1 MSSTEGFIAPQCVC
15 VLVSEGLGGI
25 AQLDLLPLTIPCA
38 LQALADLVCS
48 HLQSNEVCSR
58 QLTLCCP
65 LCVNPVCRE
74 SKAFFSSQPL

>member
-1 MSSTEGFIAPQCVC
+1 MVQ
-15 VLVSEGLGGI
+15 SEGGRGCPGWAGG
-25 AQLDLLPLTIPCA
+25 AALLHLPPLTSPLS

-74 SKAFFSSQPL
+74 TKAFFSSQQPL